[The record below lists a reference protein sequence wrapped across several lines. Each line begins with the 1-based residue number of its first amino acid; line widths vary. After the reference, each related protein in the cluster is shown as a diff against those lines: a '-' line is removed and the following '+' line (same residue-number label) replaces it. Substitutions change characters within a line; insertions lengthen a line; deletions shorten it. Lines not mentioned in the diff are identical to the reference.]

1 MANNRPEATFRLGN
15 ISASVFVSESQGN
28 GRSKREFRTINLQ
41 RSYRQDDKTEFSS
54 SFTAGDLP
62 AAMRCLELAQR
73 YVEEKEV
80 LVDG

>member
-15 ISASVFVSESQGN
+15 ISASVFVAESQGN
-28 GRSKREFRTINLQ
+28 GRSKREFRTINFQ
-41 RSYRQDDKTEFSS
+41 RSHRQDDKTEFSS
-54 SFTAGDLP
+54 SFTVGDLP
-62 AAMRCLELAQR
+62 AAMRCLEMAQR